1 MIKSEAGLEIGG
13 KATTVGLFRAG
24 GEEASRLVENWRR
37 LSRGD
42 EPGKPKEDELL
53 GRLVTDW
60 RLPLPSSGES
70 GQMSV

>member
-1 MIKSEAGLEIGG
+1 MIKSEAGLETGG
-13 KATTVGLFRAG
+13 KATMVGLLCAG

-42 EPGKPKEDELL
+42 EPGKPKV